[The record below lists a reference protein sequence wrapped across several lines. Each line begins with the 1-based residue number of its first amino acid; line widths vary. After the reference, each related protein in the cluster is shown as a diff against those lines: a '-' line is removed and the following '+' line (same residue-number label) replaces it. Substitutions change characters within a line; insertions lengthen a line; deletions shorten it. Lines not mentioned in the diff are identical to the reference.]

1 MNQGPIVSG
10 EPCLPVGD
18 VALNVSSSKFDD
30 VAANAS
36 KVYFSVH
43 LLVVYFLLLVLF
55 ILFTFSEFLFFIRLL
70 MLNVGLS
77 LVAEMMLVMLH

>member
-1 MNQGPIVSG
+1 MLLIIALFFASLHLNQGPIVG
-10 EPCLPVGD
+10 DEPCLPVGD

-43 LLVVYFLLLVLF
+43 LFG
-55 ILFTFSEFLFFIRLL
+55 SLFFI
-70 MLNVGLS
+70 VS
-77 LVAEMMLVMLH
+77 FVHIIHFF

>member
-1 MNQGPIVSG
+1 MCLLLLIIALFFASLHLNQGPIVG
-10 EPCLPVGD
+10 DEPCLPVGD

-55 ILFTFSEFLFFIRLL
+55 ILFTFSEFLF
-70 MLNVGLS
+70 S
-77 LVAEMMLVMLH
+77 SDY